1 MSFVHLHNHTHYSLL
16 DGLAKVNEY
25 VDLCKEFSLPAMAI
39 TDHGVMYGAIEF
51 YQKFKAAGIKPIIG
65 CEAYITGDVGVK
77 DNSARYSH
85 LVLLAKNE
93 KGYKNL
99 MQLTSIAHMEGF
111 YYRPRFTKEILEKHK
126 DGLICTSGCPAAEIP
141 QFIID
146 GNYEEARKVNS
157 VVCKYF

>member
-51 YQKFKAAGIKPIIG
+51 YQKFKAAVIKPIIG

-99 MQLTSIAHMEGF
+99 MQLITLAHLKGF
-111 YYRPRFTKEILEKHK
+111 YYKPRIDFEMLEKSYILMWSIKHPK
-126 DGLICTSGCPAAEIP
+126 N
-141 QFIID
+141 F
-146 GNYEEARKVNS
+146 
-157 VVCKYF
+157 